1 MVHKQH
7 YSKAELI
14 ELGINAV
21 GDNCL
26 VSRKA
31 SLFGIERISLGD
43 NVRIDDFCILSAG
56 SEGIRLGNYIH
67 IGAYSSLIGDS
78 AIILEDYAGLSA
90 RVTIYS
96 SSDDYSGEWMTNPT
110 VDEAFTN
117 VTSKPVY
124 LGKHCIIGA
133 GAIVLPGVT
142 LKEGVAVGAQSLV
155 TRSVDEFKIVAGSPA
170 RFVKSRS
177 RALLEKE
184 KAFKGQC

>member
-1 MVHKQH
+1 MVQKHH
-7 YSKAELI
+7 YSKAELVA
-14 ELGINAV
+14 LGIKAV

-26 VSRKA
+26 ISRKA

-43 NVRIDDFCILSAG
+43 HVRIDDFCILSAG
-56 SEGIRLGNYIH
+56 SGGVSLGNYIH
-67 IGAYSSLIGDS
+67 IGAYSSLIGDA
-78 AIILEDYAGLSA
+78 AITLADYAGLSA

-96 SSDDYSGEWMTNPT
+96 SSDDYSGQWMTNPT
-110 VDEAFTN
+110 VDETFTN

-133 GAIVLPGVT
+133 GSIILPGVT
-142 LKEGVAVGAQSLV
+142 LNDGVAVGAQSLV

-177 RALLEKE
+177 RALLDKE
-184 KAFKGQC
+184 KAFKEQC